1 MTIPNPFD
9 DRAVKEHLSEKA
21 RLEADKTAGAG
32 SAQEPAPT
40 AGDDLSPAEEMAV
53 MIHRWANQS
62 PEAVLEAV
70 TEMFNALNGMAA
82 LLGEGDAADYDQD
95 DLVTALE
102 AGKNLRDAGAAFY
115 NAARTL
121 LWDKCLHR
129 PGKYTTEAG
138 VKFTWRR
145 PNTRTTVDQKVLAT
159 YPEAYN
165 ASVKKVEP
173 APGAV
178 GILKIG

>member
-9 DRAVKEHLSEKA
+9 DQAVKAHLSEKA

-32 SAQEPAPT
+32 STQETAPT

-70 TEMFNALNGMAA
+70 TEMASALTDMAA
-82 LLGEGDAADYDQD
+82 ILGDGDAADYDQD
-95 DLVTALE
+95 DLVAALE
-102 AGKNLRDAGAAFY
+102 AGKSLQDAGSAFY
-115 NAARTL
+115 KAGRVL
-121 LWDKCLHR
+121 LWDKCLQR
-129 PGKYTTEAG
+129 AGTYTTEAG
-138 VKFTWRR
+138 VKFTWRN
-145 PNTRTTVDQKVLAT
+145 PTSRTSVDQKVLAT
-159 YPEAYN
+159 YPEAYA
-165 ASVKKVEP
+165 ASVKKTQP
-173 APGAV
+173 AQGAV